1 MNVSINIT
9 SSNLD
14 TFKSTF
20 SNVMSFFKN
29 TTSMSDI
36 NISVNVFD
44 YSGNEEIINHI
55 QNFPFNNEADIS
67 VNRHSF
73 RNDELSN
80 HKLNIIKT
88 LASKYDAFVEIN
100 SSVKFTGDCGDFI
113 EPLEYLSDE
122 NIGSIFFDYFDENDN
137 LVFLKSMPIT
147 NGVIPMVVMSLKKYA
162 ETYANE
168 KENTEL
174 ALISKYVSVHVPL
187 PVCKMEKR

>member
-1 MNVSINIT
+1 
-9 SSNLD
+9 
-14 TFKSTF
+14 
-20 SNVMSFFKN
+20 
-29 TTSMSDI
+29 MSDI